1 MGKTTVELV
10 KDLETKL
17 TVDALFINQQQ
28 REEIFRIITEAKAG
42 EFHDF
47 LNDKYPLPKMELHRQ
62 LLNANLGDL
71 AKKVVE
77 GEYDNEAPEDTV
89 QS

>member
-1 MGKTTVELV
+1 MGKTTVDLV
-10 KDLETKL
+10 NDLEEKL
-17 TVDALFINQQQ
+17 RSPFTTHDQVRAINRMLVDAKN
-28 REEIFRIITEAKAG
+28 G

-47 LNDKYPLPKMELHRQ
+47 ANEKYALPKMELHKQ

-77 GEYDNEAPEDTV
+77 GEYDDEAPEDKL
-89 QS
+89 